1 MPEVR
6 VPFDPFPILL
16 CDVGR
21 MNLELIEW
29 EDPDDMSYES
39 HTVTK
44 DMPGLEDK
52 HIFSTVYHWSPTN
65 K

>member
-1 MPEVR
+1 
-6 VPFDPFPILL
+6 
-16 CDVGR
+16 

-29 EDPDDMSYES
+29 EDPDDLSYES
-39 HTVTK
+39 HAVTK

-52 HIFSTVYHWSPTN
+52 QIFSTVYHWSPTN